1 MVHFE
6 NLIDNLE
13 WNLLRIL
20 DFLDFES
27 DQQRLQCVLRNA
39 EGQFHRRAKN
49 STMRWGNQIKFG
61 DSGLFTFLHNLFKN
75 SIMFQFF
82 DCKIQS
88 FRVFETHN
96 YLFWIFQI
104 WLDSHL
110 ISQTSDDPYNDSQ
123 KKLIREAVRRVDQA
137 LKMSSMEA
145 IPIHKYEFY
154 RWWIWSSIMLN
165 WDSRQSSRQNSIWVF
180 VWLVFPIFWKQITAK
195 KWSC

>member
-1 MVHFE
+1 MPKANFIEEQRIPQWGGGIISSLEILGYSHFYT
-6 NLIDNLE
+6 IHF
-13 WNLLRIL
+13 R
-20 DFLDFES
+20 
-27 DQQRLQCVLRNA
+27 
-39 EGQFHRRAKN
+39 
-49 STMRWGNQIKFG
+49 
-61 DSGLFTFLHNLFKN
+61 N
-75 SIMFQFF
+75 SIMLQFLIATF
-82 DCKIQS
+82 KVLGFEKTQS
-88 FRVFETHN
+88 
-96 YLFWIFQI
+96 LFWNFQI

>member
-61 DSGLFTFLHNLFKN
+61 DSGFFIFLFKK
-75 SIMFQFF
+75 SIMMQFF

-88 FRVFETHN
+88 FRVFENTQ
-96 YLFWIFQI
+96 LFILELPNLTWFPSHQPNKRWSLYWFAKKINPRSSQKSRSGIKNVINGGHSHSQI
-104 WLDSHL
+104 WVL
-110 ISQTSDDPYNDSQ
+110 
-123 KKLIREAVRRVDQA
+123 
-137 LKMSSMEA
+137 
-145 IPIHKYEFY
+145 
-154 RWWIWSSIMLN
+154 
-165 WDSRQSSRQNSIWVF
+165 
-180 VWLVFPIFWKQITAK
+180 
-195 KWSC
+195 

>member
-75 SIMFQFF
+75 SIMLQFF

-88 FRVFETHN
+88 FRVFENTQ
-96 YLFWIFQI
+96 LFI
-104 WLDSHL
+104 LEL
-110 ISQTSDDPYNDSQ
+110 PNLT
-123 KKLIREAVRRVDQA
+123 
-137 LKMSSMEA
+137 
-145 IPIHKYEFY
+145 
-154 RWWIWSSIMLN
+154 
-165 WDSRQSSRQNSIWVF
+165 
-180 VWLVFPIFWKQITAK
+180 
-195 KWSC
+195 

>member
-1 MVHFE
+1 MPKANFIE
-6 NLIDNLE
+6 EQRIPQWGGGIKSSLE
-13 WNLLRIL
+13 IL
-20 DFLDFES
+20 GYSYSF
-27 DQQRLQCVLRNA
+27 LRNQLMLQFI
-39 EGQFHRRAKN
+39 EG
-49 STMRWGNQIKFG
+49 
-61 DSGLFTFLHNLFKN
+61 
-75 SIMFQFF
+75 
-82 DCKIQS
+82 KIQS

-96 YLFWIFQI
+96 YSFWNFQI

-180 VWLVFPIFWKQITAK
+180 VCVNTELYFLYFENRY
-195 KWSC
+195 SC